1 MLPFEDDLLLEL
13 FELKEQN
20 LYRTRWLKNK
30 NLSVLCSNNY
40 LNLSNHPRVKEASI
54 KAVER
59 FGTSSGASQL
69 VSGYTE
75 LHKRLEDFLTSIK
88 GVEGCLNLGSGYLA
102 NVGVISAFFRKG
114 DVVFSDRLNH
124 ASIIDGIRLSGADKF
139 VYPHRD
145 VKTLENLLREHRN
158 KYNRCG
164 IITDSVFSMDGDI
177 APLGELNRLAKTY
190 NCALL
195 VDDAHATGTIGLS
208 SLEFFRI
215 NPEGHLVQI
224 GTFSKA
230 LGSYGAYV
238 CGSKAVIEYL
248 INRARSL
255 IFSTALPPGVV
266 AASLEALK
274 VLTEKPQLILELQ
287 KRSTYLKKLL
297 REEGFDLGLSEDI
310 TPIVPIMVYDEEK
323 ALKVRDCLLQKGFFV
338 QAIRY
343 PTVERGKARLRLT
356 ITLEYPLEVY
366 LKFVETLKSCVK
378 I

>member
-75 LHKRLEDFLTSIK
+75 LHKRLEDFLTSTK

-102 NVGVISAFFRKG
+102 NVGVISALFRKG

-215 NPEGHLVQI
+215 NPEGHIVQI

-238 CGSKAVIEYL
+238 CGSMAVIEYL

-274 VLTEKPQLILELQ
+274 VLTEEPQLILELQ

-323 ALKVRDCLLQKGFFV
+323 ALKVRDCLLKKGFFV